1 MRKVYLLLGFILTCN
16 YLFSQTPVPMGSQPG
31 LTYTENFADIANW
44 TNSFAAGAGADR
56 FASVAINATG
66 TIPDGVRITT
76 ASANFVTG
84 TSGGVQKGS
93 AQTPATQSIV
103 LLSTGATDNTSSVA
117 IDFFMDFTGVN
128 AGTLSFDWASL
139 NNSTGDRRGS
149 LRVYASTDGAS
160 FSEITGAQVLNFI
173 NNTPTSGSITTVA
186 LPASFNNSATARLRF
201 YYHNA
206 SGGTAG
212 SRPKIS
218 IDNLTVTA
226 TPGGGGNTVSVSSGA
241 NAAEPATNGS
251 FTINFSA
258 PTAAPTDIN
267 FAYAGTA
274 GFGTD
279 YTISYSTGTT
289 ASATSTG
296 TLNVPAGV
304 SGITVTIAPVDD
316 ADIEAAETV
325 SLTLS
330 SPTGGYALG
339 TDNASINV
347 SSDDVAPTVSVAAG
361 VNAAEPATNGTF
373 VITLSGAA
381 PAGGVTINYTL
392 TGTATLGADY
402 TDPQSGSVTITS
414 GNTSATV
421 TMNVSD
427 DPDSEPAETIIL
439 TIDNVTSPY
448 TINTASATI
457 NVTSDDF
464 TPISLTGVYT
474 QDFNSLANTG
484 TTNSLTIPG
493 WLLNETGNGARDNE
507 QYAADNGGSNT
518 GDSYSY
524 GAASS
529 NERALGSLQS
539 GTLIT
544 SFGSGYINNTGTT
557 INKLRVTYTGEQWRL
572 GATGRQDRIDF
583 QYSTDATSIVAGT
596 WIDVNQLDFIAPN
609 GITGTVGSLVGN
621 DPGNRITVTFD
632 INGLSIPNGG
642 SFFLRWNDANASGA
656 DDGLAI
662 DDLSVEPNPLDLTP
676 PAIFSLSPA
685 NGGTDVSLNTTATV
699 VFDEPVQKLTGNITV
714 RRTSDNSVVQTI
726 DVSSAAVS
734 VSSASVSF
742 ALPVLSSNT
751 GYYIEVDNAA
761 FEDLSGN
768 DFGGISGSAV
778 WSFTTGI
785 NFYTADFNT
794 CTSSLTDGFTQYS
807 VNGAVVWGCT
817 TFGRDPSAPAGTA
830 AFPYGLQIN
839 GFSGGTNVPNT
850 DWLISPAFNLTGTT
864 YPLLTFWSRTA
875 FNGPPLQLKVS
886 TDYTGGDPTLATWT
900 DLNGKFPALASNV
913 WTLSSDINL
922 SAFKQPNVHFAFV
935 YTSSDDDG
943 ARWTLDDVSVV
954 NSPTPPP
961 PSLTV
966 STTDI
971 QFSYVANG
979 GTADKTFTFIGNDLI
994 ADVTLSATGDF
1005 LLSKDGGSFS
1015 TSVTYTQAE
1024 ANDVAE
1030 TVYVRFA
1037 PTQANQ
1043 NFTGTIT
1050 VSTSTLSSTINLK
1063 GTSIDP
1069 ATTLEV
1075 VNWNMEWFGSTDPTL
1090 GPTNDPLQEQN
1101 AKTILQTVGADLY
1114 ALVEV
1119 VDEARLANIVSQ
1131 MPGYAYVICD
1141 FGSHTNPFA
1150 PSPGPLSAAQKEA
1163 FVYKTSV
1170 FTNVSTAP
1178 LLSQGINSS
1187 ADISNP
1193 AYNWWSSGRFP
1204 FMMKADVTLNCV
1216 TKTIRFVAVHAK
1228 ANTSPTATSYARR
1241 KEGADTLYYT
1251 LNTLYPNDNIVVLGD
1266 FNDDLDQSIT
1276 AGFTTTSWDAF
1287 TTDATNYTSPTLA
1300 LSLAGKKSTVTY
1312 NDVID
1317 HVVVSNE
1324 MASYYMPGSATILN
1338 DVTSLVNNYG
1348 NTTSDHFPVFTRYQ
1362 FEAPPAPVITCAD
1375 NIVKTADAG
1384 SCGAVATYTVS
1395 YSGNCGTATV
1405 QQTTGLPSGSV
1416 FPIGVTTNTFVVTD
1430 AAGGTA
1436 TCSFTVTVTD
1446 NENPTISCPANI
1458 TATTAAGTCGAAV
1471 TYNVAFGDN
1480 CTGATIQQT
1489 AGIAS
1494 GGVFPSGTTTNTFIV
1509 TDASGNTATCSF
1521 TVTVNDNQAPTFTR
1535 PADISIPFTGACTY
1549 NAATSATGD
1558 VTNEN
1563 DNCSTGLQATYT
1575 DAVTSCGN
1583 NVTITR
1589 TWKLSDNA
1597 GNAAADQVQTITVTD
1612 NTTTYVVYATKEAKF
1627 DEYNYVNGSV
1637 GVTSATGK
1645 VEFKRGSIVP
1655 SPFFARAKTVT
1666 VSSQAYVPNRIQTAA
1681 NDGPN
1686 PPFFAFSG
1694 TTSSLPTRTISA
1706 STAVPVSANYRELK
1720 IKKNVT
1726 VTITGTLYGKID
1738 IEQGAEVTFA
1748 PVGGVVNIESLK
1760 ATGDNFN
1767 FTRIKFTGCT
1777 SVRVKDKV
1785 EIVESTDINSNG
1797 PKVTFY
1803 LGDNNVDE
1811 EQFLVSGTANLIT
1824 ANIFIPKGELRVK
1837 QSLNMLNGLF
1847 ITEKLYSE
1855 GQFVVWNDNNCTTP
1869 DEAAANF
1876 VKTKETIGQ
1885 PAQTGSALKVTASP
1899 NPTTDQFVLRI
1910 ESSSEAPVSV
1920 RMMDVSGKTLSLR
1933 SNLSSNSTV
1942 RTGSEL
1948 INGIYF
1954 AEVMQGNEKRVIK
1967 LIKLK

>member
-1 MRKVYLLLGFILTCN
+1 MRKIYLLLGFILTCN
-16 YLFSQTPVPMGSQPG
+16 YLFAQTPVPMSSQPG

-44 TNSFAAGAGADR
+44 ANSFASGIGANR
-56 FASVAINATG
+56 FASVAVNATG
-66 TIPDGVRITT
+66 TIPDGIRVTT

-84 TSGGVQKGS
+84 TSGGVQRGS

-103 LLSTGATDNTSSVA
+103 LLSTGSTDNSSSVA

-128 AGTLSFDWASL
+128 AGTLSFDWASI

-160 FSEITGAQVLNFI
+160 FAELSGAQVLNFI
-173 NNTPTSGSITTVA
+173 NNTPSSGSITTVA

-201 YYHNA
+201 YFHNG
-206 SGGTAG
+206 SGGTTG
-212 SRPKIS
+212 SRPKMS

-226 TPGGGGNTVSVSSGA
+226 TPGGGGNTVSVSSGT
-241 NAAEPATNGS
+241 NAVEPSATGTL
-251 FTINFSA
+251 TINFSA
-258 PTAAPTDIN
+258 PTSASTDIN
-267 FAYAGTA
+267 FDYTGTA

-279 YTISYSTGTT
+279 YAVSYSAGTT
-289 ASATSTG
+289 ASTTSTG

-304 SGITVTIAPVDD
+304 SVITVTITPVDD
-316 ADIEAAETV
+316 PDIEALETI

-330 SPTGGYALG
+330 SPTGGYTVG
-339 TDNASINV
+339 TSNASINLI
-347 SSDDVAPTVSVAAG
+347 SDDVAPSVSVAAG
-361 VNAAEPATNGTF
+361 VNATEPATSGTF
-373 VITLSGAA
+373 VITLSSTA
-381 PAGGVTINYTL
+381 PLSGVTVNYTL
-392 TGTATLGADY
+392 TGTATLNADY
-402 TDPQSGSVTITS
+402 TDPQSGSITITA
-414 GNTSATV
+414 GNTSGTV
-421 TMNVSD
+421 TVNVTD
-427 DPDSEPAETIIL
+427 DPDAEPAETIIL
-439 TIDNVTSPY
+439 TIDNVTAPY

-474 QDFNSLANTG
+474 QDFNTLANTG
-484 TTNSLTIPG
+484 LNNGLTIPG

-507 QYAADNGGSNT
+507 QYATDNGGSNT
-518 GDSYSY
+518 GDTYSY

-529 NERALGSLQS
+529 TERSLGSLQS
-539 GTLIT
+539 GTLIS
-544 SFGSGYINNTGTT
+544 SFGSGYINNTGAT

-572 GATGRQDRIDF
+572 GATGRNDRIDF
-583 QYSTDATSIVAGT
+583 QYSTDAINIVTGT
-596 WIDVNQLDFIAPN
+596 WIDINQLDFTAPN
-609 GITGTVGSLVGN
+609 GITGTIGSLVGN

-632 INGLSIPNGG
+632 INGLSIPNGS

-662 DDLSVEPNPLDLTP
+662 DDLSVEPNPLDLVP
-676 PAIFSLSPA
+676 PVIFSLSPA
-685 NGGTDVSLNTTATV
+685 NGAGNVSLNTTATLA
-699 VFDEPVQKLTGNITV
+699 FDEPVQKLTGNITI

-726 DVSSAAVS
+726 DVNSATVT

-742 ALPVLSSNT
+742 ALPVLSSNS
-751 GYYIEVDNAA
+751 GYYIEVDNGA

-768 DFGGISGSAV
+768 DFSGISGSAT

-785 NFYTADFNT
+785 NFYTADFNS
-794 CTSSLTDGFTQYS
+794 CTSSLTDGFTQFS
-807 VNGAVVWGCT
+807 IAGPIVWGCT
-817 TFGRDPSAPAGTA
+817 TFGRDPSAPAGSTP
-830 AFPYGLQIN
+830 FPNGLQIN
-839 GFSGGTNVPNT
+839 GFSGGTNVPNI

-864 YPLLTFWSRTA
+864 YPLLTYWSRTA

-913 WTLSSDINL
+913 WTISSDINL

-954 NSPTPPP
+954 NSPTAPP

-966 STTDI
+966 STTDL
-971 QFSYVANG
+971 QFTYVANG
-979 GTADKTFTFIGNDLI
+979 GTVDKTFTFIGNDLI
-994 ADVTLSATGDF
+994 ADVTLSSTGDF
-1005 LLSKDGGSFS
+1005 LLSRDGNSYS
-1015 TSVTYTQAE
+1015 TSIIYTQAE
-1024 ANDVAE
+1024 ANDIAE

-1043 NFTGTIT
+1043 NFAGIVT
-1050 VSTSTLSSTINLK
+1050 VNTSTLSATINLK

-1090 GPTNDPLQEQN
+1090 GPNNDPLQEQN
-1101 AKTILQTVGADLY
+1101 ARTIMQTIGADLY

-1119 VDEARLANIVSQ
+1119 VDEARLASIVSQ

-1141 FGSHTNPFA
+1141 FGSHTNPNA
-1150 PSPGPLSAAQKEA
+1150 PNPGPLSAAQKEA
-1163 FVYKTSV
+1163 YVYKTSV
-1170 FTNVSTAP
+1170 FSNVSTAP
-1178 LLSQGINSS
+1178 LLSQGINSI
-1187 ADISNP
+1187 ADMTNP

-1216 TKTIRFVAVHAK
+1216 TKTVRFVAVHAK

-1241 KEGADTLYYT
+1241 KAGADTLYYT
-1251 LNTLYPNDNIVVLGD
+1251 LNTLYPNDNIVILGD

-1287 TTDATNYTSPTLA
+1287 TTDATNYASLTLP

-1324 MASYYMPGSATILN
+1324 MAPYYMPGTATILN

-1348 NTTSDHFPVFTRYQ
+1348 NTTSDHYPVFTRYQ
-1362 FEAPPAPVITCAD
+1362 FEAPPAPAIACPED
-1375 NIVKTADAG
+1375 IVKTTDAG
-1384 SCGAVATYTVS
+1384 SCGAVATYTMN

-1416 FPIGVTTNTFVVTD
+1416 FPIGTTTNTFIITD
-1430 AAGGTA
+1430 AAGGSA
-1436 TCSFTVTVTD
+1436 TCSFSVTVTD
-1446 NENPTISCPANI
+1446 NENPTITCPAAI
-1458 TATTAAGTCGAAV
+1458 TTTTAPGTCGAVV
-1471 TYNVAFGDN
+1471 TYNVAFADN

-1494 GGVFPSGTTTNTFIV
+1494 GAVFPTGTTTNTFVV

-1521 TVTVNDNQAPTFTR
+1521 TVTVNDSQAPAFTR
-1535 PADISIPFTGACTY
+1535 PADITIPFTGACSY
-1549 NAATSATGD
+1549 NAAITATGD
-1558 VTNEN
+1558 VTNEQ
-1563 DNCSTGLQATYT
+1563 DNCSTGLQAIYT
-1575 DAVTSCGN
+1575 DEVTSCGN

-1589 TWKLSDNA
+1589 TWKLSDNT
-1597 GNAAADQVQTITVTD
+1597 GNAAPDQIQTITVSD
-1612 NTTTYVVYATKEAKF
+1612 NTTSYVVYATKEAKF
-1627 DEYNYVNGSV
+1627 DEYNFVNGSV

-1645 VEFKRGSIVP
+1645 AEFKRGSVVP

-1666 VSSQAYVPNRIQTAA
+1666 VNSQAFVPNRILTAA
-1681 NDGPN
+1681 NDGPT

-1694 TTSSLPTRTISA
+1694 TTSGLPTRTINA

-1720 IKKNVT
+1720 IKKNVS
-1726 VTITGTLYGKID
+1726 VTITGTLYGRID
-1738 IEQGAEVTFA
+1738 IEAGAEVTFA
-1748 PVGGVVNIESLK
+1748 PAGGVVNIESLK
-1760 ATGDNFN
+1760 TDGDLFN
-1767 FTRIKFTGCT
+1767 ITRIKFSEC
-1777 SVRVKDKV
+1777 SAVRVKDKV
-1785 EIVESTDINSNG
+1785 EIIEFTELNNNG

-1811 EQFLVSGTANLIT
+1811 EQFLVSGSANLIT
-1824 ANIFIPKGELRVK
+1824 ANIYIPKGELRVK
-1837 QSLNMLNGLF
+1837 ADVNFLNGWF
-1847 ITEKLYSE
+1847 IAEKLYSE
-1855 GQFVVWNDNNCTTP
+1855 GKFVVWNDNNCATS
-1869 DEAAANF
+1869 DEAAENF
-1876 VKTKETIGQ
+1876 AKTKETIGQ
-1885 PAQTGSALKVTASP
+1885 PVQPGSNLKVTASP
-1899 NPTTDQFVLRI
+1899 NPTTDQFMLRI

-1920 RMMDVSGKTLSLR
+1920 RIMDVSGKTLSLR

-1948 INGIYF
+1948 INGVYF